1 MSSQGLFVGLI
12 TLDLIYQVEHLPQA
26 NEKMVANAQVIAAGG
41 PATNAAV
48 AYQQL
53 GSGAQVLGVLGTHPL
68 CTLINADLQQQQVK
82 LIDLQPQL
90 STPPPMSSIFVTA
103 ATGDRAVVSRNAEK
117 RQATLD
123 QIPKDILQ
131 GVNLVL
137 IDGHQMAVGYA
148 IADHAKSQNIPI
160 IIDGG
165 SWKPGFEEVLPL
177 ADYVIASANFFP
189 PRCETTEQVFDYLA
203 QIGIPYA
210 AVTHGSEPIQYQV
223 LHGETCDRNSLPV
236 PKIQPVD
243 TLGAGDIFHGAFC
256 HYIHQQP
263 FTEALQSAAE
273 IAALACQSF
282 GTREWLVEV
291 RSKKF

>member
-1 MSSQGLFVGLI
+1 MPSQGLFIGLI

-48 AYQQL
+48 TYQQL
-53 GSGAQVLGVLGTHPL
+53 GSSAQILGVLGTHPL
-68 CTLINADLQQQQVK
+68 CTLINADLQQQQAK
-82 LIDLQPQL
+82 LIDLQPEL

-117 RQATLD
+117 RQATFD

-131 GVNLVL
+131 GVDLVL

-148 IADHAKSQNIPI
+148 IARHAQAQNISV

-177 ADYVIASANFFP
+177 ADYVIASANFLP
-189 PRCETTEQVFDYLA
+189 PRCETTEQVLDYLA
-203 QIGIPYA
+203 QLEIPYA
-210 AVTHGSEPIQYQV
+210 AVTHGEKPIQYQV
-223 LHGETCDRNSLPV
+223 VDGKRCDRNSLPV
-236 PKIQPVD
+236 PQIQPVD

-256 HYIHQQP
+256 HFIQQQSFP
-263 FTEALQSAAE
+263 EALQSAAE

-282 GTREWLVEV
+282 GTREWIGEI
-291 RSKKF
+291 RSEA